1 MSAQTGQKAGVPRNS
16 LQLLSQ
22 IRQYE
27 RELRK
32 LQAEFDGTA
41 DDDDDD
47 DDVVDDDAAAE
58 AASQPP
64 RNSLQLLS
72 LIRQK
77 ERELRKL
84 KAELHGTADDD
95 DDDVVDDYDYVDADV
110 HGDSFV
116 EEEVSRAG
124 EPGM

>member
-1 MSAQTGQKAGVPRNS
+1 MSAQTGQKPGV
-16 LQLLSQ
+16 
-22 IRQYE
+22 
-27 RELRK
+27 
-32 LQAEFDGTA
+32 
-41 DDDDDD
+41 
-47 DDVVDDDAAAE
+47 
-58 AASQPP
+58 P

-84 KAELHGTADDD
+84 KAELHGTADDDD